1 MDHKSVQE
9 RVGMDVKGAGTHRDG
24 TEIPSPCRPLAGTTR
39 LKKSF
44 MHMQSLASVSLTV
57 INLL

>member
-9 RVGMDVKGAGTHRDG
+9 RVGMDVKGAGTRRDG
-24 TEIPSPCRPLAGTTR
+24 TEIPSPCIPLAGTTQ